1 MRITYIAWIA
11 LWAIAFAGAMI
22 FKNDGPM
29 LWSHWLASLILGALV
44 GTLTW
49 YIARKRSSRAR

>member
-1 MRITYIAWIA
+1 MRITLIAWIA
-11 LWAIAFAGAMI
+11 LWTLAFAGATL
-22 FKNDGPM
+22 FKNDGHMP
-29 LWSHWLASLILGALV
+29 WSHWLASLILGAFV